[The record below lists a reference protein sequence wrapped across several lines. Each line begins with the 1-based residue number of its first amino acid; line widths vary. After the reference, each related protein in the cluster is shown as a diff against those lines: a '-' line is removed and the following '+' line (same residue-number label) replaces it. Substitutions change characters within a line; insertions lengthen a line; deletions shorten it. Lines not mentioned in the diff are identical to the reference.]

1 MSARSRSSEGEMPF
15 LDHLE
20 EFRWRILWSFLAV
33 GLGTVVGFILVQ
45 YFDVMELLLRPVRP
59 YLNGTDLLFFSPAT
73 PFFFTL
79 KLSLIIGLVLAFPIV
94 VYQIWVFLA
103 PALKEDEK
111 KVIVPSL
118 YFGLFL
124 FAAGVALAYFAVL
137 PLALRFLMGFQQ
149 DFLEAAIEAGMYLGF
164 VVRLLLA
171 FGIVFE
177 LPVVVMIL
185 SAMGLITPEF
195 LKDKRRH
202 SIVAV
207 TILASMITPGDI
219 ASTFMMIVPMVVL
232 YEISIVLSRIIHRR
246 KAEQEEEPLEPSP
259 DPPPGAVES
268 S

>member
-1 MSARSRSSEGEMPF
+1 MSRKGSTVGGEMPF

-20 EFRWRILWSFLAV
+20 ELRWRILWSFLAV
-33 GLGTVVGFILVQ
+33 GVATVVGFLIVHYLGVLG
-45 YFDVMELLLRPVRP
+45 LLMRPIRP
-59 YLNGTDLLFFSPAT
+59 FLNGTDLLFFNPTT

-79 KLSLIIGLVLAFPIV
+79 KLSLIVGIVLAFPVV

-103 PALKEDEK
+103 PALKPEEK
-111 KVIVPSL
+111 KIIVPSL
-118 YFGLFL
+118 YFGMIL
-124 FAAGVALAYFAVL
+124 FAMGVALAYFAVL

-149 DFLEAAIEAGMYLGF
+149 EFLAPAIEAGLYLGF

-207 TILASMITPGDI
+207 TVLASMLTPGDI
-219 ASTFMMIVPMVVL
+219 ASTFMMIIPMMVL
-232 YEISIVLSRIIHRR
+232 YEVSILLSRIIYRR
-246 KAEQEEEPLEPSP
+246 KKEEELEPSR
-259 DPPPGAVES
+259 DPPPGAVETS
-268 S
+268 